1 MPLTDLA
8 VRNAKPGIK
17 PTGEPT
23 EKFYRI
29 AHAGGMYLEV
39 HPNGSK
45 YWRMKYRYAGKEKR
59 LALGVY
65 PKKSLKQAAI
75 DAAEARKKL
84 DAGIDPGQARQAQKR
99 IDKLSAANSFESV
112 AREWYSKRAPTWVKT
127 HAADVLR
134 RLEANAFP
142 AIGHRGI
149 KEIDPPELLMMA
161 RKIETRGAHDLAHR
175 VLQVCGQVFRY
186 GVSTGRCARDPIPDL
201 RGALTPH
208 DTKHQA
214 AIKPKELPD
223 LMRAIN
229 TYDQTGDKQT
239 MLALK
244 LLALTFVRTNELI
257 GAEWT
262 EFDLDNALWTI
273 PATRMKL
280 KKRMK
285 DAGMNDHVVPLSE
298 QTLAILCELQPM
310 SGGSRF
316 VFPGRNRDKPIS
328 NNTLLFALY
337 RLGYKGK
344 MTGHGF
350 RTVASTALNEMGF
363 RADVIERQLAHCERN
378 EVRGAYNRA
387 EYLQERREMMQHWS
401 NYLDA
406 VSLGAKILP
415 FQSVA

>member
-1 MPLTDLA
+1 MPLTDPA
-8 VRNAKPGIK
+8 VRNAKSGIK
-17 PTGEPT
+17 PTGEFTLKPYKLAD
-23 EKFYRI
+23 ER
-29 AHAGGMYLEV
+29 GMYLEV
-39 HPNGSK
+39 YPNGSK

-65 PKKSLKQAAI
+65 PEITLK
-75 DAAEARKKL
+75 EARKRRD
-84 DAGIDPGQARQAQKR
+84 DARALLAEGTDPGQAKQAQKR
-99 IDKLSAANSFESV
+99 ADKLSAANSFEAV
-112 AREWYSKRAPTWVKT
+112 AREWYGKQAHTWVKT

-142 AIGHRGI
+142 SLGHRGI

-161 RKIETRGAHDLAHR
+161 RKIEARGAHDLAHR

-186 GVSTGRCARDPIPDL
+186 GVATGRCTRDPVPDL

-208 DTKHQA
+208 VKMNQA
-214 AIKPKELPD
+214 AVHPEELPD
-223 LMRAIN
+223 LMRAIS
-229 TYDQTGDKQT
+229 TYDQTGDRQT
-239 MLALK
+239 MLALQ

-257 GAEWT
+257 GAVWS
-262 EFDLDNALWTI
+262 EFDLDNAVWVV
-273 PATRMKL
+273 PAHRMK
-280 KKRMK
+280 MK
-285 DAGMNDHVVPLSE
+285 AEHVVPLSA
-298 QTLAILCELQPM
+298 QSVTILRELHPM
-310 SGGSRF
+310 AGGSRF
-316 VFPGRNRDKPIS
+316 VFPGRSRDKPIS

-350 RTVASTALNEMGF
+350 RAVASTVLNEMNF

-387 EYLQERREMMQHWS
+387 EYLQERREMMQHWG

-406 VSLGAKILP
+406 VALGAKILP
-415 FQSVA
+415 FQRVA